1 MCRTFE
7 GEKGFD
13 SSHSSFFTSTV
24 GLRLAEKW
32 LSEKIKLTMCHNEGL
47 HARIMFCKKY
57 FDKKPSGYYG
67 KKNQRKF
74 SGMRCIDV
82 KCQISSVF
90 VFIPRLTS
98 KSIIMFITFWWLRKF
113 LFHHKWN
120 EGWLLALNR
129 YIPVYL
135 WRSQTV

>member
-1 MCRTFE
+1 MCRTYE

-13 SSHSSFFTSTV
+13 SSHSSFSTSTV

-67 KKNQRKF
+67 KKKSKKVQWYA
-74 SGMRCIDV
+74 MHW
-82 KCQISSVF
+82 CQMSN
-90 VFIPRLTS
+90 FIRVCFYP
-98 KSIIMFITFWWLRKF
+98 
-113 LFHHKWN
+113 
-120 EGWLLALNR
+120 
-129 YIPVYL
+129 
-135 WRSQTV
+135 